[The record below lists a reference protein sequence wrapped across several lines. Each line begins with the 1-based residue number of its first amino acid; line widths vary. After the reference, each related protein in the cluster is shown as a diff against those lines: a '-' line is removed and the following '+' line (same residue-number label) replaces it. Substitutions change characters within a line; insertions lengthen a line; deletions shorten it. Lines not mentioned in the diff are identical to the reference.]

1 MRTSFS
7 MSMYT
12 SKILNLSNR
21 VKSLT
26 ALFPTMVT
34 TINQAMNI
42 MTYKGTIGN
51 MKINKTM

>member
-42 MTYKGTIGN
+42 MTYKGTIGK